1 MKNFELLL
9 MLEEDETVS
18 FIGDNKRRSI
28 RIDKY
33 NLETKKMWSIKQEF
47 SIDGLNRMI
56 DSEDVITKNI
66 EYMIEDIRNAN
77 KR

>member
-1 MKNFELLL
+1 MKSFELLL

-18 FIGDNKRRSI
+18 FIGYEDRRTI

-33 NLETKKMWSIKQEF
+33 NLETKKMWSIKQDF
-47 SIDGLNRMI
+47 STYQLDRLIDP
-56 DSEDVITKNI
+56 EDVITKNI

>member
-18 FIGDNKRRSI
+18 FIGDNERRSI

-33 NLETKKMWSIKQEF
+33 NLETKNMWSIKQEF
-47 SIDGLNRMI
+47 SINELNRMI

>member
-1 MKNFELLL
+1 MRISELIL
-9 MLEEDETVS
+9 MLEEDETVP
-18 FIGDNKRRSI
+18 FIGYEDRRVI

-33 NLETKKMWSIKQEF
+33 NLETKKIWSIKQDF
-47 SIDGLNRMI
+47 SIEDLHRTI

>member
-9 MLEEDETVS
+9 MLEKDETVS

>member
-9 MLEEDETVS
+9 MLEKDETVS
-18 FIGDNKRRSI
+18 FIGDNERRSI